1 MPRTA
6 RVERSTKETRISVEL
21 SLDGT
26 GRTSLDTGMGFVD
39 HMLTLF
45 AFWAGF
51 DLSATCQGDLEVDA
65 HHSVEDVGLALG
77 QALAEALGDK
87 AGIGRVG
94 LAKVPMDEALAEV
107 VVDISGRPYLV
118 YSDDAVPA
126 LVAGE
131 EKAVWREF
139 FKSVAFKA
147 GMNLH
152 IHYLYGLNAHHLL
165 ESACKGF
172 GLAMRQAVAQT
183 RAGAF
188 STKGSLD

>member
-6 RVERSTKETRISVEL
+6 RVERATKETRITVDL
-21 SLDGT
+21 NLDGQGQT
-26 GRTSLDTGMGFVD
+26 ALDTGMGFVD

-51 DLSATCQGDLEVDA
+51 DLSVTCVGDLEVDA
-65 HHSVEDVGLALG
+65 HHSVEDIGLALG

-107 VVDISGRPYLV
+107 VADVSGRPYLI
-118 YSDDAVPA
+118 YQDEAVPA

-152 IHYLYGLNAHHLL
+152 IRFEYGLNAHHLL

-172 GLAMRQAVAQT
+172 GLALRQAVAQT
-183 RAGAF
+183 RSGAF

>member
-6 RVERSTKETRISVEL
+6 RVERATKETRITVDL
-21 SLDGT
+21 NLDGQGQT
-26 GRTSLDTGMGFVD
+26 ALDTGMGFVD

-51 DLSATCQGDLEVDA
+51 DLSVTCVGDLEVDA
-65 HHSVEDVGLALG
+65 HHSVEDIGLALG

-94 LAKVPMDEALAEV
+94 LAKVPMDEALTEV
-107 VVDISGRPYLV
+107 VADVSGRPYLI
-118 YSDDAVPA
+118 YQDEAVPA

-152 IHYLYGLNAHHLL
+152 IRFEYGLNAHHLL

-172 GLAMRQAVAQT
+172 GLALRQAVAQT
-183 RAGAF
+183 RSGAF